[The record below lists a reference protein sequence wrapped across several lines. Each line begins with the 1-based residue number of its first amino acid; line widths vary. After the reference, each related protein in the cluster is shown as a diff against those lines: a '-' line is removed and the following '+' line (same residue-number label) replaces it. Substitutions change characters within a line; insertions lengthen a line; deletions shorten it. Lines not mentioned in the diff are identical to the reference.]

1 VLRQACMD
9 IPKLRSAGIEGR
21 LAVNFSSHQFYDNNA
36 VEVWFGILEEYQIPP
51 SAFTFEITESMLLPD
66 RERQRNLLLEIHKKG
81 VMLTIDDF
89 GTGYSSTSYLQ
100 HFPISMLK
108 IDKSF
113 VDGVPQDK
121 HQTAL
126 LNALIQ
132 MAGALE
138 IDVVAEGVETL
149 QQVEFLHA
157 HCADL
162 IQGFY

>member
-1 VLRQACMD
+1 MVCNH
-9 IPKLRSAGIEGR
+9 GR
-21 LAVNFSSHQFYDNNA
+21 IKV
-36 VEVWFGILEEYQIPP
+36 PP
-51 SAFTFEITESMLLPD
+51 SSFTFEITESMLLPD

-81 VMLTIDDF
+81 VLLTIDYF

-113 VDGVPQDK
+113 VDGVPENK

-132 MAGALE
+132 MASALE

-149 QQVEFLHA
+149 QHVQFLHA

-162 IQGFY
+162 IQGFYFARPMPIANLIAKYGGNNRSIPTKKEGGVGH